1 MSFLYNFN
9 KKINLPNHFQSKFK
23 SIYSHYLDKQISL
36 HFIQSNIKYINN
48 ECSLIL
54 MNDGQDVEQIDVL
67 NTLNELIQLYVLK
80 PILLVAIC
88 TNEDRI
94 KDYGT
99 AYSADF
105 AGRGNRAGL
114 YNKFVMDELIPFIK
128 KETQLNS
135 FLEKSFI
142 GWSLGALSALDIV
155 WNNAHQF
162 NKVGLFSPSL
172 WWRRKSY
179 LNGYTDENDRLMHL
193 QIKFG
198 EVKPWMQLFIEC
210 GALDESSDRN
220 KNGIIDSIDDAL
232 DLIKLLKSIGFK
244 NHQIHYIELADGKHD
259 LPTWKKVFPLFIKW
273 GYLKKSIND

>member
-67 NTLNELIQLYVLK
+67 NTLNELTQLYVLK

>member
-1 MSFLYNFN
+1 MSFLSNYN
-9 KKINLPNHFQSKFK
+9 KKINFKIQFQNKIKF
-23 SIYSHYLDKQISL
+23 IYSHYLDKQISV
-36 HFIQSNIKYINN
+36 HFIQSNLKFNNN

-54 MNDGQDVEQIDVL
+54 MNDGQDLEQLDVL
-67 NTLNELIQLYVLK
+67 NTLNEFHQQYVLK

-88 TNEDRI
+88 TNEDRT

-114 YNKFVMDELIPFIK
+114 YNKFIMDELIPFIK
-128 KETQLNS
+128 KETNIDN

-179 LNGYTDENDRLMHL
+179 LHGYKDEQDRLMHL

-198 EVKPWMQLFIEC
+198 EVKPWLKIFIEC
-210 GALDESSDRN
+210 GALDETNDRN
-220 KNGIIDSIDDAL
+220 NNGIIDSIDDAL
-232 DLIKLLKSIGFK
+232 DLIKLFKNIGFK
-244 NHQIHYIELADGKHD
+244 NHQIHYLELADGKHD

-273 GYLKKSIND
+273 GFLKQSTND

>member
-259 LPTWKKVFPLFIKW
+259 LPTWKKVFPIFIKW